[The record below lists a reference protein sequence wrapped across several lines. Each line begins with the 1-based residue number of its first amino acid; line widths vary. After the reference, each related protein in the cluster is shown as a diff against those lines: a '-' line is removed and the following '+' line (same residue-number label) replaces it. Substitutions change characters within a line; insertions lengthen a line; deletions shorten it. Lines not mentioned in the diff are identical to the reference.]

1 MNNFQSYEFFLKFV
15 RPKGEFA
22 MIVKSFVLKQR
33 SVEQIAALIDENTV
47 AVVRPQRKI
56 EALFREAIRKTL
68 QDKKQADDE
77 LALIQAYF
85 LEMADDPGYQ
95 ESVQKTVEAIATYLR
110 EGMYVQTSPYAV
122 EDYVM
127 AKCARMCA
135 QAVNAKV
142 KGSFIDGTEIMLC
155 RTDAHGDQHFDWQA
169 SRREIKARCESA
181 PWPIVISGGYGRLDT
196 GYIVRTGKDGAH
208 LMATLI
214 AEVLKASSIEFH
226 IEDHGVN
233 GLGAMTYDEAAHYC
247 ASSKAPFSSSAIW
260 PAKNAGIPILVKDIA
275 DDAFPGTL
283 ISTGSAHQ
291 TAVLFDKD
299 LALLTVYGTGLLG
312 RVGMSGAIFSCLAA
326 AGVNVRFI
334 AQTSSEYSISF
345 AVRAEDEKK
354 AQEAIKGLFK
364 DNPLLP
370 LDDVV
375 VANQAVGIVTVFG
388 SKMRNI
394 PGTSAA
400 VFGKLG
406 AAGINIIASAQGG
419 EELSISLVVSAD
431 DVEKAAS
438 LLQ

>member
-1 MNNFQSYEFFLKFV
+1 
-15 RPKGEFA
+15 
-22 MIVKSFVLKQR
+22 MIVKSFVLKQQ
-33 SVEQIAALIDENTV
+33 SLGKIASLIDENTV

-56 EALFREAIRKTL
+56 EALFQEAIRKTL

-85 LEMADDPGYQ
+85 LEMSPNAAYQ
-95 ESVQKTVEAIATYLR
+95 ESVQNTVESIATYLR
-110 EGMYVQTSPYAV
+110 EGMYIQTSPYAV

-127 AKCARMCA
+127 AKCARLCA
-135 QAVNAKV
+135 QAVNVSVGAT
-142 KGSFIDGTEIMLC
+142 FIDGTEIMLC
-155 RTDAHGDQHFDWQA
+155 RVDAHGDQHFDWQA
-169 SRREIKARCESA
+169 SRQQIKARCADA
-181 PWPIVISGGYGRLDT
+181 PKPIIISGGYGRLNT
-196 GYIVRTGKDGAH
+196 GYIVRVGKDGAH

-214 AEVLKASSIEFH
+214 AEVLHASSIEFH

-233 GLGAMTYDEAAHYC
+233 GIGAMTYDEATHYC
-247 ASSKAPFSSSAIW
+247 ASAKAPFSSSAIW

-291 TAVLFDKD
+291 TAVLYDDD
-299 LALLTVYGTGLLG
+299 LALITVYGTGLLG

-345 AVRAEDEKK
+345 AVKEQDRLK
-354 AQEAIKGLFK
+354 AQEAIKSLFK
-364 DNPLLP
+364 ENPLLP

-388 SKMRNI
+388 SKMRNL
-394 PGTSAA
+394 PGTSGS

-419 EELSISLVVSAD
+419 EELSISLVVAAD
-431 DVEKAAS
+431 DVAKAAA

>member
-1 MNNFQSYEFFLKFV
+1 
-15 RPKGEFA
+15 
-22 MIVKSFVLKQR
+22 MIVKSFVLKQQ
-33 SVEQIAALIDENTV
+33 SLDKIASLIDENTV

-68 QDKKQADDE
+68 QEKKQADDE

-85 LEMADDPGYQ
+85 LEMSPAQAYQ
-95 ESVQKTVEAIATYLR
+95 ETVQNTVESIATYLR

-135 QAVNAKV
+135 QAVNAHV
-142 KGSFIDGTEIMLC
+142 NAAFIDGTEIMLC

-169 SRREIKARCESA
+169 SRQQIKARCADA
-181 PWPIVISGGYGRLDT
+181 PKPVIISGGYGRLDT
-196 GYIVRTGKDGAH
+196 GYIVRVGKDGSH

-233 GLGAMTYDEAAHYC
+233 GIGAMTYDEAAHYC

-283 ISTGSAHQ
+283 ISTGSGHQ
-291 TAVLFDKD
+291 TAVLSDKD
-299 LALLTVYGTGLLG
+299 LALITVYGTGLLG
-312 RVGMSGAIFSCLAA
+312 RVGMSGAIFSCLAK

-345 AVRAEDEKK
+345 AVREEDQNKAED
-354 AQEAIKGLFK
+354 AIRGLFK

-388 SKMRNI
+388 SKMRNL

-400 VFGKLG
+400 VYGKMG
-406 AAGINIIASAQGG
+406 EAGINIIASAQGG

-431 DVEKAAS
+431 DVDKAAE
-438 LLQ
+438 LLK

>member
-1 MNNFQSYEFFLKFV
+1 
-15 RPKGEFA
+15 
-22 MIVKSFVLKQR
+22 MIVKSFVLKQQ
-33 SVEQIAALIDENTV
+33 SLGKIAGLINEETV

-68 QDKKQADDE
+68 QEKKQADDE

-85 LEMADDPGYQ
+85 LEMSDQEAYQ
-95 ESVQKTVEAIATYLR
+95 QAVQNTVESIATYLR

-142 KGSFIDGTEIMLC
+142 NATFIDGTEIMLC

-169 SRREIKARCESA
+169 SRHQIQARCADA
-181 PWPIVISGGYGRLDT
+181 PKPIIISGGYGRLDT
-196 GYIVRTGKDGAH
+196 GYIVRVGKDGAH

-233 GLGAMTYDEAAHYC
+233 GIGAMTYDEAAHYC
-247 ASSKAPFSSSAIW
+247 ASAKAPFSSSAIW

-275 DDAFPGTL
+275 DDSFPGTL

-291 TAVLFDKD
+291 TAVLADKD
-299 LALLTVYGTGLLG
+299 LALITVYGTGLLG
-312 RVGMSGAIFSCLAA
+312 RVGMSGAIFSCLAK

-345 AVRAEDEKK
+345 AVREEDQLN

-364 DNPLLP
+364 ENPLLP

-388 SKMRNI
+388 SKMRNL
-394 PGTSAA
+394 PGTSGA

-419 EELSISLVVSAD
+419 EELSISLVVAAD
-431 DVEKAAS
+431 DVEKAYF
-438 LLQ
+438 LLGSM